1 VATVVNITTS
11 VCSQRVTNVCV
22 RDRMSA
28 NIYIALLSSD
38 EVPCIL
44 SSCMVSVCSF
54 AWSIVLSTGKR

>member
-1 VATVVNITTS
+1 MATVVNITTS

-54 AWSIVLSTGKR
+54 A